1 MLKVVKE
8 EIAVSD
14 RQVLLDTTLVK
25 QFTASLV
32 CMLLVRLCV
41 CMCVWVCCC
50 GFFLGGGV
58 PLLCAVGRIYGIPD

>member
-1 MLKVVKE
+1 MLKVDKE

-32 CMLLVRLCV
+32 CMLSVSLCV
-41 CMCVWVCCC
+41 CGCVVV
-50 GFFLGGGV
+50 GFFGWGSA
-58 PLLCAVGRIYGIPD
+58 AVVCRGQNIRYT